1 MQGSKLKF
9 FWDNMLGSTGSV
21 LTLVSG
27 SVSTGDYSVDYVHN
41 WLEVNSFKQSTV
53 TSQYLVFQY
62 DSGAGNTKTAD
73 YFFMYGHN
81 IASTSLVYVEH
92 SSSGAFAGEQT
103 GVFYEFLGTTGTIL
117 REFSS
122 ASNRYWRAG
131 VYTSSAADAIG
142 SRLIKIMSLGTKTE
156 LDYIQPPFDPY
167 GQETKA
173 NVNLSQGGYVTG
185 IHEKYTE
192 RDIQINLLNQSTS
205 VYNAIK
211 TWRETHGVK
220 NFAMAWDSTG
230 SSADVWLVRPDM
242 SFKNPINVNHLRDI
256 TINLKGRKV

>member
-9 FWDNMLGSTGSV
+9 FWGSFLNDYTSFRLLGT
-21 LTLVSG
+21 TL
-27 SVSTGDYSVDYVHN
+27 STGDYSIDYMFN
-41 WLEVNSFKQSTV
+41 WLEVNSFKGVASPSGNGDFYFDGSTNYKCD
-53 TSQYLVFQY
+53 YLLI
-62 DSGAGNTKTAD
+62 A
-73 YFFMYGHN
+73 GHN
-81 IASTSLVYVEH
+81 LNGLTLGLHSSTDGNYAGEEILQWTEPVNSSGIFLKEFSSISVPYYRIYYTSSTSLEP
-92 SSSGAFAGEQT
+92 S
-103 GVFYEFLGTTGTIL
+103 
-117 REFSS
+117 
-122 ASNRYWRAG
+122 
-131 VYTSSAADAIG
+131 
-142 SRLIKIMSLGTKTE
+142 IKIMSLGTKTE

-211 TWRETHGVK
+211 TWRETHGVQ

-256 TINLKGRKV
+256 TINLKGRKI